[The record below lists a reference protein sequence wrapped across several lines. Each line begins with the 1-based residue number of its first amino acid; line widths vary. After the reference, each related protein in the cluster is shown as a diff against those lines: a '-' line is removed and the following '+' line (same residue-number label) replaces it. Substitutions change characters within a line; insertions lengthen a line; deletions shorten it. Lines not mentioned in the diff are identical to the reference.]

1 MSNTEKRRTLF
12 DRLFE
17 QHFRPI
23 LAYAPRR
30 VDEPADAADVAAE
43 TFLVAWRRIDD
54 VPTGPDARLWLFGTA
69 RHVLSNQRR
78 GDHRRGALAERL
90 REELDGMVEADHAS
104 DSTPALVRQAMR
116 SVKMDD
122 REILALTCWEGLDPT
137 QAATAMGI
145 PPATARTRLHRARG
159 RMRDA
164 LISLG
169 WDADA
174 APASVAPACHG
185 PAKETL

>member
-1 MSNTEKRRTLF
+1 MTSAETRRAQF
-12 DRLFE
+12 DQLFE
-17 QHFRPI
+17 EHFRPI
-23 LAYAPRR
+23 LAYALRR

-54 VPTGPDARLWLFGTA
+54 VPNGPDARLWLFGTA

-78 GDHRRGALAERL
+78 GDHRRGALADRL
-90 REELDGMVEADHAS
+90 RDELDGMVEADHAS
-104 DSTPALVRQAMR
+104 DGTTALVRHAMR
-116 SVKMDD
+116 SLKKDD
-122 REILALTCWEGLDPT
+122 REILALTCWEGLDPA

-174 APASVAPACHG
+174 APASVAPVCPA
-185 PAKETL
+185 PAKEAS

>member
-1 MSNTEKRRTLF
+1 MSNTEKRHAVF
-12 DRLFE
+12 DQLFE

-23 LAYAPRR
+23 LAYALRR
-30 VDEPADAADVAAE
+30 VGEPADAADVAAE
-43 TFLVAWRRIDD
+43 TFLVAWRRIGD
-54 VPTGPDARLWLFGTA
+54 VPEGPDVRLWLFGTA

-90 REELDGMVEADHAS
+90 REELDGMVAADHAS
-104 DSTPALVRQAMR
+104 DGTTALVRQAMR
-116 SVKMDD
+116 RLREDD

-174 APASVAPACHG
+174 APAGVAPSCPA
-185 PAKETL
+185 PAKEAS